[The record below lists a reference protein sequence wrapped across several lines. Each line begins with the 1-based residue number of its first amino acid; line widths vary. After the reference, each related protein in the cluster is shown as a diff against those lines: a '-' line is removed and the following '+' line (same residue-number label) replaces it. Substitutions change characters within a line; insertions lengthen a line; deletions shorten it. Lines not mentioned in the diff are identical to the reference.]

1 MTGVICVALLH
12 GLPSVGSASFA
23 LAGVVTFAGVAS
35 AGVLWHFL
43 ALAGV
48 ADAGVSLSVSE
59 GSSCA
64 TF

>member
-1 MTGVICVALLH
+1 M
-12 GLPSVGSASFA
+12 GSASFA

-35 AGVLWHFL
+35 AGVLRHFL

-48 ADAGVSLSVSE
+48 ADAGVSPSVSE